1 MGRPTQFTFTNTIYL
16 HKYKRNLYAVTVNLI
31 AEVQRIPKATRMNT
45 NNIAGSLDE
54 DVYLG
59 FWINRAFDSVQGA
72 TLTLSHRQ
80 GGFLI
85 AFLAIFVATS
95 GRSLW
100 KILRCVLHF
109 VYSSEGATEGVH
121 LQRQA
126 ILRNTSMPLDAALE
140 LTLVFTAW
148 RRRGTGLIRKLL
160 VPTTVA
166 LVLVASFF
174 IAGRYQHLPQK
185 TNPCCYMLTQPP
197 GTFSSKVSSSSANEI
212 LIIGRDCD
220 VDLHNKDS
228 MDLDQYSTL
237 FLNRKAA
244 EHLAYAS
251 QCYQVDDSTRPNNCK
266 IMTIPALPVKVDHN
280 ASCPFDNKICKQPS
294 GNMFMETEVLDNY
307 EHFGL
312 NAGPHFSI
320 QVTEH
325 CAPIVTAGYSTS
337 SVDPDRNYVNF
348 TSYHYGGGHF
358 DAFTFEVANNST
370 SHTSEGTG
378 NYDI

>member
-1 MGRPTQFTFTNTIYL
+1 
-16 HKYKRNLYAVTVNLI
+16 
-31 AEVQRIPKATRMNT
+31 MNT
-45 NNIAGSLDE
+45 NDIPGSLDD

-126 ILRNTSMPLDAALE
+126 ILRNTTMPLDAALE
-140 LTLVFTAW
+140 LTLVHNAW

-160 VPTTVA
+160 LPMMLA
-166 LVLVASFF
+166 LVLVVSFL
-174 IAGRYQHLPQK
+174 IAGVYQYPPQK
-185 TNPCCYMLTQPP
+185 TKTCSYMLTQPP
-197 GTFSSKVSSSSANEI
+197 GTFSSRVSSSSANEI

-220 VDLHNKDS
+220 VELHNKD

-237 FLNRKAA
+237 FFNRKAA
-244 EHLAYAS
+244 QHLAYAS
-251 QCYQVDDSTRPNNCK
+251 QCYQADNSTLPNNCR
-266 IMTIPALPVKVDHN
+266 IMTIPALPVKVDSN

-294 GNMFMETEVLDNY
+294 GNMFIETGVLDNY

-348 TSYHYGGGHF
+348 TRYNYGAGYY
-358 DAFTFEVANNST
+358 DAFAFEVANNLT
-370 SHTSEGTG
+370 SHTSQGTG
-378 NYDI
+378 NYDV